1 MDFFRRAWLSL
12 KAKKGRTTL
21 LILVFSAIL
30 IFVLAG
36 LTIRSSANQS
46 IEAAKK
52 STGATVSLSINRDA
66 LMKARTNESSSD
78 STSTTETP
86 TMPTI
91 SLATAEKIAALDGVK
106 SYNYATST
114 TALAVSNITAIVTE
128 DSSDATTSSSE
139 SAENS
144 GGPQGE
150 MGGGSQMMEMN
161 SGDFQITGTN
171 STETSSDFTDG
182 TSKITSGR
190 GITSEDKDT
199 NNVVIS
205 EDLAEDNSLSVGDKF
220 TISDTDS
227 TASIEVTIVGIYSTS
242 AQVDDMMMRNA
253 TMNPVNEIYGY
264 LTLANTIKGSDDTD
278 TISAATY
285 NLEDPNELDSF
296 VEKANKLID
305 TDQLQLQ
312 TNDEMYQ
319 QMLKPL
325 NNVAS
330 FATNIV
336 WLVSIAGIIILS
348 LIVIMIIRERR
359 YEIGVL
365 LSLGEGKFKVIMQFF
380 SELVVV
386 MVVAVGIAAV
396 SGNFVGNIV
405 GQQLLDQQTTAQTE
419 SSTTADN
426 SQQGPGG
433 QGGGFGQQIGQG
445 LGINQ
450 TSAQTQA
457 IDELDVKLSP
467 KEIGFLGLI
476 ALAISIVATLLASLG
491 ILRMQP
497 KDILSV

>member
-1 MDFFRRAWLSL
+1 MDFIRRAWLSL

-52 STGATVSLSINRDA
+52 STGATVTLSINRDA
-66 LMKARTNESSSD
+66 IMSSRTNESSSSD
-78 STSTTETP
+78 STSTSET
-86 TMPTI
+86 TTIPTI
-91 SLATAEKIAALDGVK
+91 TLETAEKIAALDGVK
-106 SYNYATST
+106 SYNYTTST
-114 TALAVSNITAIVTE
+114 TALAVSSIAAIVVE
-128 DSSDATTSSSE
+128 DSTDTSTSSSE
-139 SAENS
+139 STDNGQ
-144 GGPQGE
+144 GG
-150 MGGGSQMMEMN
+150 MGGGGDQMMEMS

-171 STETSSDFTDG
+171 STETSTDFTDG
-182 TSKITSGR
+182 TSEITSGR

-227 TASIEVTIVGIYSTS
+227 TSSIEVTIVGIYSTT
-242 AQVDDMMMRNA
+242 AQVDDMMLRNA

-264 LTLANTIKGSDDTD
+264 LTLANTIKGSDDAD
-278 TISAATY
+278 TISSATY
-285 NLEDPNELDSF
+285 NLDDPDEMDSF
-296 VEKANKLID
+296 VKKANKLID

-312 TNDEMYQ
+312 TNDEIYQ
-319 QMLKPL
+319 QMLEPL

-330 FATNIV
+330 FATNVV

-380 SELVVV
+380 AELVVV
-386 MVVAVGIAAV
+386 MIVAVGIASV

-405 GQQLLDQQTTAQTE
+405 GQQLLDQQTASQTE
-419 SSTTADN
+419 SSSTTSGN
-426 SQQGPGG
+426 QQGQGNP
-433 QGGGFGQQIGQG
+433 GGGFGQQVGQG
-445 LGINQ
+445 LGIGQ
-450 TSAQTQA
+450 TSAQTEA
-457 IDELDVKLSP
+457 IDELNVKLSP

-497 KDILSV
+497 KDILSA